1 MVKTPKPTN
10 PGDVKPTGGGNNPA
24 GGGAAA
30 GVSLTFIFLG
40 LFGIIAYYVYWHRK
54 KHGSMPTKGACQ
66 ECLTF
71 KDCSCATDGFAD
83 CSAFCSDK
91 CGEAC
96 APLCD
101 KCSGL
106 MPGSSASSAGGRAEP
121 LLGSGDVDST
131 SKAFPSVVNAIPGTH
146 PKDRQPAPA
155 AKGTP
160 SASAGAGRAIPR
172 AVPRVA
178 PRAAP
183 RSAV

>member
-1 MVKTPKPTN
+1 
-10 PGDVKPTGGGNNPA
+10 
-24 GGGAAA
+24 
-30 GVSLTFIFLG
+30 VSLTFIFLG

-96 APLCD
+96 VPLCD

-106 MPGSSASSAGGRAEP
+106 MPGSSASAAKAGGKDP
-121 LLGSGDVDST
+121 LLGGSEYKALPGKQPTT
-131 SKAFPSVVNAIPGTH
+131 SPIVKQVTATS
-146 PKDRQPAPA
+146 
-155 AKGTP
+155 P
-160 SASAGAGRAIPR
+160 SAAGTRTIPR
-172 AVPRVA
+172 AMPRA
-178 PRAAP
+178 SPRAAP
-183 RSAV
+183 RTAV